1 MITAEEAERIGLV
14 NKVVSLTSEEE
25 SRFATLFLYK
35 TFTIRML
42 IISRNVW

>member
-1 MITAEEAERIGLV
+1 MGISPKERPI
-14 NKVVSLTSEEE
+14 KKDS
-25 SRFATLFLYK
+25 ATILLFIYK